1 VEIKTEET
9 PFVCTCSTQIVALIG
24 ELEPGEMEVPGV
36 GLQEFHC
43 PNCGMLYSKHVLESR
58 WGEVKKKAD
67 W

>member
-1 VEIKTEET
+1 VEAKTEET
-9 PFVCTCSTQIVALIG
+9 PFVCTCSTQIVALINVPEQG
-24 ELEPGEMEVPGV
+24 EIHSKYA

-58 WGEVKKKAD
+58 WGEVKEKAD